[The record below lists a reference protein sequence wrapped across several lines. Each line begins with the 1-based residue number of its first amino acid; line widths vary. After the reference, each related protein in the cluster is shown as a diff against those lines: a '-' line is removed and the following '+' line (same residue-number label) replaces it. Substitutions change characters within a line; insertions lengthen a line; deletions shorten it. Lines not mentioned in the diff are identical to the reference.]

1 MEAVRDIGLLL
12 AADDKYGTEPLAPD
26 DFDQVFH
33 DAVVV
38 DRRGGQAGSSA
49 GVARAAGGWLGFAE
63 PPDDLADSGPVE
75 IERQVGFRR
84 RVVVFRHLVTP
95 FDVDR

>member
-33 DAVVV
+33 DAGVV
-38 DRRGGQAGSSA
+38 DRRGGQSRSSED
-49 GVARAAGGWLGFAE
+49 VVRAAGGEGRFAE
-63 PPDDLADSGPVE
+63 PPDDFPDSWLVE
-75 IERQVGFRR
+75 IARQLGFGR

-95 FDVDR
+95 FEVDR